1 MYLKCSACNDDN
13 FKEFFVEEELQMIGH
28 AFGFDLRSMLAHR
41 LNYEVNLS
49 LCHSVAENVKVA
61 TKINKRLFLLFVE
74 DACTSKILEDDFS
87 MHWEEFVYNYQEQ
100 EPQ

>member
-1 MYLKCSACNDDN
+1 MMTISRNSSSRKNSRWLGMHLA
-13 FKEFFVEEELQMIGH
+13 LI
-28 AFGFDLRSMLAHR
+28 FDRCLAHR
-41 LNYEVNLS
+41 LNYKVNLS
-49 LCHSVAENVKVA
+49 LCHSVAENVEVA

-74 DACTSKILEDDFS
+74 DACTSKILENDFS